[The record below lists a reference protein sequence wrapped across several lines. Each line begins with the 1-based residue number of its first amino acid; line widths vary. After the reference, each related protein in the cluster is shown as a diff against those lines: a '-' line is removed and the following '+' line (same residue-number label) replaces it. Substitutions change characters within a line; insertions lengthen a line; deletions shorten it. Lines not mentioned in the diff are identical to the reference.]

1 MTLIIRKMQIKIT
14 IKYHLT
20 PVSMFLVF
28 FFFFFKDSIGEIVRV
43 QNGIA
48 TMENNIKKLKI
59 ELPSDLEIPLLG
71 IYPK

>member
-1 MTLIIRKMQIKIT
+1 MQIKIT

-20 PVSMFLVF
+20 PVSRFLVFF
-28 FFFFFKDSIGEIVRV
+28 FFFFFKDSIGEIGRV

-59 ELPSDLEIPLLG
+59 ELPYDLEIPFLG

>member
-1 MTLIIRKMQIKIT
+1 M
-14 IKYHLT
+14 
-20 PVSMFLVF
+20 SMFLVFFF
-28 FFFFFKDSIGEIVRV
+28 FFFFFKDSIGEIGRV

-59 ELPSDLEIPLLG
+59 ELPYDLEIPFLG